1 MSLEDLRRAIYEKAR
16 IEAEGIIKEAR
27 EKAKMIIKEA
37 EERKKSVI
45 MEERERILN
54 EVEFEVRLA
63 EARREAKLIIVKA
76 KYEVVEELKKKVW
89 ELIKNMSEED
99 RLKSLEILLR
109 DSVEVLK
116 AMGVEPND
124 VIIRVNPRDRK
135 LIKLLLSRIG
145 IRGVIVEDRL
155 MSGGVIVMSGNG
167 DISVDNSYETRLEAC
182 LRELLPKIFKG

>member
-1 MSLEDLRRAIYEKAR
+1 
-16 IEAEGIIKEAR
+16 
-27 EKAKMIIKEA
+27 MIIKEA

-135 LIKLLLSRIG
+135 LIELLLSRIG